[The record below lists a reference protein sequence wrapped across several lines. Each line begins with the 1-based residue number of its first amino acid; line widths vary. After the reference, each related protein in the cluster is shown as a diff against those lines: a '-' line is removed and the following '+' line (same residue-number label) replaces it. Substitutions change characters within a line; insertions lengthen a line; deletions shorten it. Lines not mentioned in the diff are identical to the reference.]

1 LKLAV
6 TLAPLLA
13 LPNFSQPFIIE
24 CDASGLG
31 IGAILMQENRPIAY
45 LGQAFK
51 GKAVHM
57 STYERELFALVTT
70 IQKWRPNLLGKPF
83 IVRTDQQSLKF
94 LLEQKVGTPF
104 QHKWL
109 TKLIG
114 YDFIVEKKKKVE
126 NRVADA
132 FSRKEIK
139 PAEIQLSLLSIPTA
153 SWLEDLKQ

>member
-1 LKLAV
+1 
-6 TLAPLLA
+6 
-13 LPNFSQPFIIE
+13 
-24 CDASGLG
+24 
-31 IGAILMQENRPIAY
+31 
-45 LGQAFK
+45 
-51 GKAVHM
+51 
-57 STYERELFALVTT
+57 
-70 IQKWRPNLLGKPF
+70 
-83 IVRTDQQSLKF
+83 